1 VAISVI
7 TIHAVDSNFLLPL
20 VVGSKVRLNA
30 LITFIGIVV
39 GEMLWGLSGMFLS
52 IPMIAICKIIFDR
65 VESLK
70 PWGFLFGGEYEY
82 KKSAEKA
89 MKTE

>member
-1 VAISVI
+1 M
-7 TIHAVDSNFLLPL
+7 
-20 VVGSKVRLNA
+20 VVGKKVRLNA
-30 LITFIGIVV
+30 LITFLGIVV
-39 GEMLWGLSGMFLS
+39 GEMVWGLSGMFLS
-52 IPMIAICKIIFDR
+52 IPTIAILKIIFDR

-82 KKSAEKA
+82 KPSAKKD